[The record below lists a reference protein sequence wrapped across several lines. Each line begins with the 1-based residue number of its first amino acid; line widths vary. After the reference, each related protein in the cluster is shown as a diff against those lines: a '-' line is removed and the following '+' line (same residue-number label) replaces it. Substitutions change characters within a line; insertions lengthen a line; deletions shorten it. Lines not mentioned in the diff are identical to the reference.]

1 MLKLLGKALS
11 KFKYLIALTIFA
23 IFTVFV
29 GDHCW
34 LKRLQ
39 QKNEISDLQDKIAAL
54 DQQYVEDSLQI
65 LALDTDIDAVR
76 KIARE
81 RYYMKNAGED
91 VFLIQDE
98 EEGEEE

>member
-1 MLKLLGKALS
+1 MLKLIGKAIS
-11 KFKYLIALTIFA
+11 KFKYLIALAIFA

-34 LKRLQ
+34 LKRMQ
-39 QKNEISDLQDKIAAL
+39 QKNEISELQDKIAAL
-54 DQQYVEDSLQI
+54 DEQFEEDSLAI

-81 RYYMKNAGED
+81 RYYMKNTGED
-91 VFLIQDE
+91 VFLIKDQE
-98 EEGEEE
+98 EEEE